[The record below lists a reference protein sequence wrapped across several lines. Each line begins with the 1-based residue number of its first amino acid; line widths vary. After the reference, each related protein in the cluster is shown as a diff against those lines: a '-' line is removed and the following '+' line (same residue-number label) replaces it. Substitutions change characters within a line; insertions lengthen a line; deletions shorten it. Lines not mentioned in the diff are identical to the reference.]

1 MIFSLLS
8 GGGVV
13 VVVLLPFLAS
23 PVYSTT
29 FNIFPMAI
37 VVPEKNKNRIMQAH

>member
-13 VVVLLPFLAS
+13 VLLPFFVS